1 MLIAQTE
8 KRGVYMNDNL
18 GIVFSGGG
26 ALGLA
31 HIGAIKALEE
41 YDLEP
46 CYVAGSS
53 MGAIIGVM
61 YAAGYTSDEIMKI
74 VEDRRLYKVG
84 HLMSWQSAYWNQG
97 MSTQKTL
104 YKELRE
110 FVPHNSFDSL
120 ERRFMVCVTNVE
132 TGEPVYR
139 HTGDNLKEFVAA
151 SASIPGESTSIPARP
166 KPGGRADELGGLPM
180 DLEHERRLTEVEER
194 SKSNS
199 HRLDKLEESTEAI
212 NRLATSMEVM
222 AERQEQV
229 VETVG
234 KLDTKVTALEEKPAK
249 RWDSLVDKIV
259 WAIAAALIGFVLAQL
274 GL

>member
-1 MLIAQTE
+1 
-8 KRGVYMNDNL
+8 
-18 GIVFSGGG
+18 
-26 ALGLA
+26 
-31 HIGAIKALEE
+31 
-41 YDLEP
+41 
-46 CYVAGSS
+46 
-53 MGAIIGVM
+53 
-61 YAAGYTSDEIMKI
+61 
-74 VEDRRLYKVG
+74 
-84 HLMSWQSAYWNQG
+84 
-97 MSTQKTL
+97 
-104 YKELRE
+104 
-110 FVPHNSFDSL
+110 
-120 ERRFMVCVTNVE
+120 
-132 TGEPVYR
+132 
-139 HTGDNLKEFVAA
+139 
-151 SASIPGESTSIPARP
+151 
-166 KPGGRADELGGLPM
+166 M

-249 RWDSLVDKIV
+249 RWDGMVDKIV